1 MSHTYNRTIIF
12 LTALLCFA
20 FSFKAFAIAIDI
32 PPGQWQCM
40 AVDTKEKNY
49 GALGRSMRAARHA
62 AKVECRRRSKFPKT
76 CQTAQSYC
84 EQGPITTI
92 DNRCIVSDES
102 GRTWNMTGQN
112 ACRSARYACQQ
123 YQYLHGSTRSVCT
136 IKHRMRNYAR
146 SKANQNK
153 DDTPIEVID
162 SVVEK
167 VLGDN

>member
-1 MSHTYNRTIIF
+1 MSHINYRWIICLISLF
-12 LTALLCFA
+12 SFCL
-20 FSFKAFAIAIDI
+20 SFKAFAIAIDI

-49 GALGRSMRAARHA
+49 GGFGPSMRVARRV
-62 AKVECRRRSKFPKT
+62 AKVECRRRSKYPKT

-84 EQGPITTI
+84 EQGPTSTI

-102 GRTWNMTGQN
+102 GRTWNMTGKN

-136 IKHRMRNYAR
+136 IRHRMRNYDR
-146 SKANQNK
+146 NQKNK
-153 DDTPIEVID
+153 DTNDTPIEVID
-162 SVVEK
+162 SMVEK
-167 VLGDN
+167 LMGND